1 MKPSVLNIAHRG
13 ASGTAPEN
21 TLAAFRAA
29 IAAGAAM
36 CELDVQPTRDH
47 AVVVIHDDT
56 VDRTTDGRG
65 AVKEMTLAELKRL
78 DAGARFSG
86 APRRDEPI
94 PTLDEVFAA
103 TADRCAL
110 NIELKSGQVE
120 KEVVA
125 LMRKWKALETSMVS
139 SFDRVRLARVRELEV
154 AVRIGVLAEK
164 NVERMLDT
172 AARLSAYAVNP
183 RYDLVTSELCDTAHA
198 RGLKVLV
205 WTVDA
210 PELMRLLI
218 GCGVD
223 GIMTNYP
230 ARLQEVL
237 SE

>member
-1 MKPSVLNIAHRG
+1 MKPSILNIAHRG

-29 IAAGAAM
+29 IAVGAAM
-36 CELDVQPTRDH
+36 CELDVQTTRDH
-47 AVVVIHDDT
+47 ALVVIHDDT
-56 VDRTTDGRG
+56 VDRTTDGQG
-65 AVKEMTLAELKRL
+65 AVKEMTLAQLKRL
-78 DAGARFSG
+78 DAGVRFS
-86 APRRDEPI
+86 ATVPRGEPI
-94 PTLDEVFAA
+94 PTLDEVFAL
-103 TADRCAL
+103 TAGQCAL
-110 NIELKSGQVE
+110 NIELKSAQVE
-120 KEVVA
+120 KGVVA

-139 SFDRVRLARVRELEV
+139 SFDWGRLARIHELEV

-164 NVERMLDT
+164 NVPRMFAA
-172 AARLSAYAVNP
+172 AARLSAYAINP
-183 RYDLVTSELCDTAHA
+183 RFDLVTSELCATAHA

-230 ARLQEVL
+230 ARLREVL

>member
-1 MKPSVLNIAHRG
+1 MKPLVLNIAHRG
-13 ASGTAPEN
+13 ASGTSPEN

-36 CELDVQPTRDH
+36 CELDVQVTLDH
-47 AVVVIHDDT
+47 ALVVIHDET
-56 VDRTTDGRG
+56 VDRTTDGQG
-65 AVKEMTLAELKRL
+65 AVKEMTLAEIKRL
-78 DAGARFSG
+78 DAGVRFSAT
-86 APRRDEPI
+86 APHGEPI
-94 PTLDEVFAA
+94 PTLDEVFAL
-103 TADRCAL
+103 TAAQCAL
-110 NIELKSGQVE
+110 NIELKSGEVE

-125 LMRKWKALETSMVS
+125 LMRKWKALETSMIS
-139 SFDRVRLARVRELEV
+139 SFDWDRLARMRELEV

-164 NVERMLDT
+164 NVPRMLDA
-172 AARLSAYAVNP
+172 AARLSAYAINP
-183 RYDLVTSELCDTAHA
+183 RFDLVTRELCDMAHA

-230 ARLQEVL
+230 ARLREVL

>member
-1 MKPSVLNIAHRG
+1 MKPSILNIAHRG
-13 ASGTAPEN
+13 ASGTSPEN

-29 IAAGAAM
+29 IVAGAEM
-36 CELDVQPTRDH
+36 CELDVQPTADH
-47 AVVVIHDDT
+47 ALVVIHDDT
-56 VDRTTDGRG
+56 VDRTSDGQG

-78 DAGARFSG
+78 DAGVRFGG
-86 APRRDEPI
+86 AAGSSEPI

-103 TADRCAL
+103 TAGHCAL

-120 KEVVA
+120 KEVMA

-139 SFDRVRLARVRELEV
+139 SFDWGRLARMRELEV

-164 NVERMLDT
+164 NVPQMFDA
-172 AARLSAYAVNP
+172 AARLSAYAIHP
-183 RYDLVTSELCDTAHA
+183 RFDLVTSELCDTAHA

-210 PELMRLLI
+210 PELMHLLI
-218 GCGVD
+218 GYGVD

-230 ARLQEVL
+230 ARLREVL

>member
-1 MKPSVLNIAHRG
+1 VKPSILNIAHRG

-21 TLAAFRAA
+21 TLTAFRAA

-47 AVVVIHDDT
+47 ALVVIHDDT
-56 VDRTTDGRG
+56 VDRTTDGQG

-78 DAGARFSG
+78 DAGARF

-103 TADRCAL
+103 TADQCAL

-120 KEVVA
+120 EEVVA

-139 SFDRVRLARVRELEV
+139 SFDWVRLARVRELEV

-164 NVERMLDT
+164 NLPRMFD
-172 AARLSAYAVNP
+172 AAAQLSAYAVNP
-183 RYDLVTSELCDTAHA
+183 RYDLVTSELCNTAHA

-205 WTVDA
+205 WTVDV

>member
-13 ASGTAPEN
+13 ASGTSPEN

-29 IAAGAAM
+29 IAAGAVM

-47 AVVVIHDDT
+47 ALVVIHDDT
-56 VDRTTDGRG
+56 VDRTTDGQG
-65 AVKEMTLAELKRL
+65 AVKQMTLAELKRL
-78 DAGARFSG
+78 DAGIRFS
-86 APRRDEPI
+86 AAARRGEPI

-103 TADRCAL
+103 TAGQCAL

-125 LMRKWKALETSMVS
+125 LMRKWNALATSMVS
-139 SFDRVRLARVRELEV
+139 SFDWGRLARMRELDD

-164 NVERMLDT
+164 NVQGMFDA
-172 AARLSAYAVNP
+172 AARLSAYAINP
-183 RYDLVTSELCDTAHA
+183 RFDLVTAELCDMAHA
-198 RGLKVLV
+198 RGRKVLV

-210 PELMRLLI
+210 PELMHVLI
-218 GCGVD
+218 GWGVD

-230 ARLQEVL
+230 ARLREVL

>member
-13 ASGTAPEN
+13 ASGTSPEN

-29 IAAGAAM
+29 IVAGAEM
-36 CELDVQPTRDH
+36 CELDVQPTADH
-47 AVVVIHDDT
+47 ALVVIHDDT
-56 VDRTTDGRG
+56 VDRTSDGQG

-78 DAGARFSG
+78 DAGVRFGG
-86 APRRDEPI
+86 ASEPI

-103 TADRCAL
+103 TAGQCAL
-110 NIELKSGQVE
+110 NIELKSGQAE

-139 SFDRVRLARVRELEV
+139 SFDWGRLARMRELEV

-164 NVERMLDT
+164 NVPQMFDA
-172 AARLSAYAVNP
+172 AARLFAYAIHP
-183 RYDLVTSELCDTAHA
+183 RFDLVTSELCNTAHA
-198 RGLKVLV
+198 RGLRVLV

-218 GCGVD
+218 GYGVD

-230 ARLQEVL
+230 ARLREVL

>member
-1 MKPSVLNIAHRG
+1 MKPSILNIAHRG
-13 ASGTAPEN
+13 ASRTSPEN

-29 IAAGAAM
+29 IAAGATM

-47 AVVVIHDDT
+47 ALVVIHDDT
-56 VDRTTDGRG
+56 VDRTTDGQG
-65 AVKEMTLAELKRL
+65 TVKEMTLAELKRL
-78 DAGARFSG
+78 DAGIRFDG
-86 APRRDEPI
+86 AGRFEPI

-103 TADRCAL
+103 TAGRCAL

-125 LMRKWKALETSMVS
+125 LIRKWQALETSIVS
-139 SFDRVRLARVRELEV
+139 SFDWGRLARMRELDI
-154 AVRIGVLAEK
+154 AVRIGVLGEK
-164 NVERMLDT
+164 NVAQMFDI
-172 AARLSAYAVNP
+172 AARLSAYAIHP
-183 RYDLVTSELCDTAHA
+183 RFDLVTSELCNTAHA

-230 ARLQEVL
+230 ARLREVL

>member
-1 MKPSVLNIAHRG
+1 MKPSILNIAHRG
-13 ASGTAPEN
+13 ASGTSPEN

-47 AVVVIHDDT
+47 ALVVIHDDT
-56 VDRTTDGRG
+56 VDRTTDGQG

-78 DAGARFSG
+78 DAGVSFGAT
-86 APRRDEPI
+86 APRGEPI
-94 PTLDEVFAA
+94 PTLDEVFAV
-103 TADRCAL
+103 TAGQCAL

-120 KEVVA
+120 NEVVA
-125 LMRKWKALETSMVS
+125 LMREWKALESSMVS
-139 SFDRVRLARVRELEV
+139 SFDWDRLARMRELEV

-164 NVERMLDT
+164 NVRRMLDA
-172 AARLSAYAVNP
+172 AARLSAYAINP
-183 RYDLVTSELCDTAHA
+183 RFDLVTRELCDMAHA
-198 RGLKVLV
+198 RDLKVLV

-223 GIMTNYP
+223 GIMTNHP
-230 ARLQEVL
+230 ARLREVL

>member
-13 ASGTAPEN
+13 ASGTSPEN

-29 IAAGAAM
+29 VAAGAVM
-36 CELDVQPTRDH
+36 CELDVQPTRDL
-47 AVVVIHDDT
+47 ALVVIHDDT

-65 AVKEMTLAELKRL
+65 EVKGMTLAELKRL
-78 DAGARFSG
+78 DAGVRFSG
-86 APRRDEPI
+86 AAPPGEPI

-103 TADRCAL
+103 TAGQCAL

-125 LMRKWKALETSMVS
+125 LMRKWDALETSMVS
-139 SFDRVRLARVRELEV
+139 SFDRGRLARMRELED

-164 NVERMLDT
+164 NVQEMFDV
-172 AARLSAYAVNP
+172 AARLSAYAINP
-183 RYDLVTSELCDTAHA
+183 RFDLVSSELCNTAHA
-198 RGLKVLV
+198 RDLKVLV

>member
-13 ASGTAPEN
+13 ASGTSPEN

-29 IAAGAAM
+29 IAAGAVM
-36 CELDVQPTRDH
+36 CELDVQPTSDH
-47 AVVVIHDDT
+47 ALVVIHDET
-56 VDRTTDGRG
+56 VDRTTNGQG
-65 AVKEMTLAELKRL
+65 AVEEMTLAELKRL
-78 DAGARFSG
+78 DAGVRFSG
-86 APRRDEPI
+86 AAPRGEPI

-103 TADRCAL
+103 TAGQCAL
-110 NIELKSGQVE
+110 NIELKSGPVE
-120 KEVVA
+120 KEVAA
-125 LMRKWKALETSMVS
+125 LMRKWDALETSMVS
-139 SFDRVRLARVRELEV
+139 SFDWDRLARMRELED
-154 AVRIGVLAEK
+154 AARIGVLAEK
-164 NVERMLDT
+164 NIQEMFDA
-172 AARLSAYAVNP
+172 AARLSAYAINP
-183 RYDLVTSELCDTAHA
+183 RFDLVTSELCDTAHA

-205 WTVDA
+205 WTVDV

>member
-1 MKPSVLNIAHRG
+1 MKPSILNIAHRG
-13 ASGTAPEN
+13 ASGTSPEN

-47 AVVVIHDDT
+47 ALVVIHDDT
-56 VDRTTDGRG
+56 VDRTTDGQG

-78 DAGARFSG
+78 DAGVSFGATAARG
-86 APRRDEPI
+86 EPI
-94 PTLDEVFAA
+94 PTLDEVFAV
-103 TADRCAL
+103 TAGQCAL
-110 NIELKSGQVE
+110 NLELKSGQVE

-125 LMRKWKALETSMVS
+125 LMHKWNALETSMVS
-139 SFDRVRLARVRELEV
+139 SFDWDRLARVRELEV
-154 AVRIGVLAEK
+154 AARIGVLAEK
-164 NVERMLDT
+164 NVPRMFDA
-172 AARLSAYAVNP
+172 AARLSAYAINP
-183 RYDLVTSELCDTAHA
+183 RFDLVTAELCDTAHA

-223 GIMTNYP
+223 GIMTNHP
-230 ARLQEVL
+230 ARLREVL

>member
-1 MKPSVLNIAHRG
+1 MKPSILNIAHRG

-36 CELDVQPTRDH
+36 CELDVQTTRDQ
-47 AVVVIHDDT
+47 ALVVIHDDT
-56 VDRTTDGRG
+56 VDRTTDGQG
-65 AVKEMTLAELKRL
+65 AVKEMTLAQLKRL
-78 DAGARFSG
+78 DAGVRSG
-86 APRRDEPI
+86 ATAPRGEPI
-94 PTLDEVFAA
+94 PTLDEVFAL
-103 TADRCAL
+103 TAGQCAL

-120 KEVVA
+120 KEVTA
-125 LMRKWKALETSMVS
+125 LMHKWKALETSMVS
-139 SFDRVRLARVRELEV
+139 SFEWGRLARIHELEV
-154 AVRIGVLAEK
+154 AVRVGVLAEK
-164 NVERMLDT
+164 NLPQMLDA
-172 AARLSAYAVNP
+172 AARLSAYAINP
-183 RYDLVTSELCDTAHA
+183 RFDLVTSELCATAHA

-218 GCGVD
+218 SYGVD

-230 ARLQEVL
+230 ARLREVL

>member
-1 MKPSVLNIAHRG
+1 MKPSILNIAHRG
-13 ASGTAPEN
+13 ASGTSPEN

-47 AVVVIHDDT
+47 ALVVIHDDT
-56 VDRTTDGRG
+56 VDRTTDGQG

-78 DAGARFSG
+78 DAGVSFGAT
-86 APRRDEPI
+86 APRGEPI
-94 PTLDEVFAA
+94 PTLDEVFAV
-103 TADRCAL
+103 TAGQCAL

-120 KEVVA
+120 NEVVA
-125 LMRKWKALETSMVS
+125 LMREWKALESSMVS
-139 SFDRVRLARVRELEV
+139 SFDWDRLARMREIEV
-154 AVRIGVLAEK
+154 AVRIGILAEK
-164 NVERMLDT
+164 NVPRMLDA
-172 AARLSAYAVNP
+172 AARLSAYAINP
-183 RYDLVTSELCDTAHA
+183 RFDLVSSELCDTAHA

-223 GIMTNYP
+223 GIMTNHP
-230 ARLQEVL
+230 ARLREVL